1 MRDMNPPESAD
12 VEKISPERR
21 PSGIRKFFFGS
32 LTRTMI
38 TILILFMGVA
48 IIHAL
53 LAGPNTGKE
62 KSGRKIQNQTR
73 EDLAEAN
80 RLLSEKNKTDRE
92 KILGLTKENQELKG
106 QGLKEEIKLQQPAF
120 AQKPGAGPQKI
131 TDLLGKPPLADAQKQ
146 SPVFSSPGEAVNF
159 MAAQEQKKADIPAY
173 HPMQRV
179 LPPPELLSTQAHQAP
194 SVTAATSQEN
204 KKEHE
209 KNLLGG
215 SRASGSLY
223 HGVAAVSGL
232 PYPVVIDLTSVSVGP
247 NATSRPI
254 KDCAIIAAASADLS
268 AARVYMQAKTLNC
281 YIGGQYIEQ
290 AVDGYVVDLSDGLIG
305 LKGRVDEQSGPYI
318 AELILASFA
327 AGISK
332 GLAVGETTS
341 TVSASTG
348 TVTTSLTGSAM
359 REGLYSGAS
368 SAAEKLAQKLEQKAD
383 KFMPFVEVKPTDKVQ
398 VVFSNA
404 VYIPDEYHGVNMREL
419 TWIK

>member
-1 MRDMNPPESAD
+1 MRNTNPQEPSDIDAITPE
-12 VEKISPERR
+12 KHQT
-21 PSGIRKFFFGS
+21 GIKKFFFGS
-32 LTRTMI
+32 LPRTMI
-38 TILILFMGVA
+38 TILVTFMLVA

-53 LAGPNTGKE
+53 LTGPDTGKK
-62 KSGRKIQNQTR
+62 KSNRKIQNQAK
-73 EDLAEAN
+73 EDLSEAN
-80 RLLSEKNKTDRE
+80 KLLSEKTKTDQE
-92 KILGLTKENQELKG
+92 KILALTKENQALKG
-106 QGLKEEIKLQQPAF
+106 QGLKEEIKLQQPSFPQQPA
-120 AQKPGAGPQKI
+120 AGPQKI
-131 TDLLGKPPLADAQKQ
+131 TDFSGKPPVADAQKQ
-146 SPVFSSPGEAVNF
+146 APAFQSPADAVNY
-159 MAAQEQKKADIPAY
+159 MAAQEQKKAAVV
-173 HPMQRV
+173 HQQPMQRV
-179 LPPPELLSTQAHQAP
+179 MPPLLSASAQAHQSQSP
-194 SVTAATSQEN
+194 AAGPAQEN

-268 AARVYMQAKTLNC
+268 SARVYMQAKTLNC

-290 AVDGYVVDLSDGLIG
+290 AVDGYIIDMSDGLIG
-305 LKGRVDEQSGPYI
+305 LRGRVDERSGPYI

-332 GLAVGETTS
+332 GLAVGETT
-341 TVSASTG
+341 TMVSASTG
-348 TVTTSLTGSAM
+348 TVTTSLTGNAT

-368 SAAEKLAQKLEQKAD
+368 SAAEKLAHKLEQKAD
-383 KFMPFVEVKPTDKVQ
+383 KFLPFVEVLPTDKVQ
-398 VVFSNA
+398 VVFSTA
-404 VYIPDEYHGVNMREL
+404 VHVPDDYHGVNMKEL

>member
-1 MRDMNPPESAD
+1 MQDQNATESID
-12 VEKISPERR
+12 VEKISPEKR
-21 PSGIRKFFFGS
+21 PSVIRRFFFGS
-32 LTRTMI
+32 LPRTMV
-38 TILILFMGVA
+38 TIVIAFIGVA
-48 IIHAL
+48 VIHAL
-53 LAGPNTGKE
+53 LSGPNTAKKNTNR
-62 KSGRKIQNQTR
+62 KSQNQSR

-80 RLLSEKNKTDRE
+80 KLLSEKNKTDQE
-92 KILGLTKENQELKG
+92 KMLNLTKENQALKG
-106 QGLKEEIKLQQPAF
+106 QGLKEEIRLQPPVSAQQPL
-120 AQKPGAGPQKI
+120 AGPQS
-131 TDLLGKPPLADAQKQ
+131 PPASAAAYAQKRA
-146 SPVFSSPGEAVNF
+146 PVFSSPGEAVNF
-159 MAAQEQKKADIPAY
+159 IAVQEQKKGGVLAY
-173 HPMQRV
+173 KPMQRV
-179 LPPPELLSTQAHQAP
+179 LPPPESLSIQAHQAQ
-194 SVTAATSQEN
+194 SITTVTSREN

-215 SRASGSLY
+215 SRALGSLS

-232 PYPVVIDLTSVSVGP
+232 PYPIVIDLTSVSVGP

-254 KDCAIIAAASADLS
+254 KDCAIIGAASADLS
-268 AARVYMQAKTLNC
+268 AGRVYMQAKTLNC
-281 YIGGQYIEQ
+281 FIGGDYIEQ
-290 AVDGYVVDLSDGLIG
+290 AVDGYIVDLNDGLIG

-318 AELILASFA
+318 GELILASFA

-348 TVTTSLTGSAM
+348 TITTSLSGSAM

-398 VVFSNA
+398 IVFSRA
-404 VYIPDEYHGVNMREL
+404 VYIPDDYHGIDMREL